1 MPVLP
6 PPTLRAPTLRA
17 PTLRAPTLRA
27 PTLRASTVPA
37 TDNQDNRRTV
47 IAIVSA
53 ILISTVLLVLLAVFD
68 VK

>member
-1 MPVLP
+1 MPILP

-17 PTLRAPTLRA
+17 PTLRAPT
-27 PTLRASTVPA
+27 VPA
-37 TDNQDNRRTV
+37 TDNQDDRRTV
-47 IAIVSA
+47 IALVSA

>member
-1 MPVLP
+1 MPILP

-17 PTLRAPTLRA
+17 PALRAP
-27 PTLRASTVPA
+27 TVPA
-37 TDNQDNRRTV
+37 TDNQDDRRTV
-47 IAIVSA
+47 IALVSA